1 MRILQLNLERGW
13 RGGER
18 QTLLSMQAFR
28 TAGHHVAL
36 LARTGG
42 ELATRAKAD
51 GFQVYEC
58 GGIVSGGGALI
69 RYGRSFDVIH
79 AQTANTMTWLA
90 LLKPFLRAR
99 LVFTRRTAFPVHDN
113 EQQTAWKW
121 GQADVLV
128 AISQAAADAP
138 RRLGLNA
145 CIIPSAV
152 QAQPLN
158 PENLQS
164 FVQQFGLVCPDGIK
178 GVQSSKD
185 TNGVEGEELK
195 GQAEAE
201 KPARRWVLAT
211 AAALTAEKDPCTLI
225 RAVHLL
231 RQSRDDFVFLHL
243 GADGDSEYLARELVH
258 DLDLEQHYI
267 FAGFQAHVH
276 DIYRLMDVFVL
287 SSRAEALGTSVLD
300 AFLYKV
306 PVVSTD
312 AGGLKESLADGRG
325 LLCEVGDFEALA
337 AAMLRLLDNPT
348 LGKQLTDCAYDYV
361 LREHDVLVMA
371 ERYLQVY
378 AGNPLHVQEPV
389 AK

>member
-1 MRILQLNLERGW
+1 MTKTASIMQGVIPTMRILQLNLERGW

-28 TAGHHVAL
+28 TAGHQVAL

-158 PENLQS
+158 PENLQH
-164 FVQQFGLVCPDGIK
+164 FAETFGLSVPENAQGGQ
-178 GVQSSKD
+178 GVAS
-185 TNGVEGEELK
+185 
-195 GQAEAE
+195 E
-201 KPARRWVLAT
+201 KPGRRFVLAT

-378 AGNPLHVQEPV
+378 AGDPLHVQEPV

>member
-1 MRILQLNLERGW
+1 MTKTASIMQGVIPTMRILQLNLERGW

-28 TAGHHVAL
+28 TAGHQVAL

-158 PENLQS
+158 PENLQQ
-164 FVQQFGLVCPDGIK
+164 FAEKFGLSVPENAQGGQ
-178 GVQSSKD
+178 GVAS
-185 TNGVEGEELK
+185 
-195 GQAEAE
+195 E
-201 KPARRWVLAT
+201 KPGRRFVLAT

-361 LREHDVLVMA
+361 LREHDVSVMA

-378 AGNPLHVQEPV
+378 AGDPLHVQEPV

>member
-1 MRILQLNLERGW
+1 MTKPVSTFAGAISPMRILQLNLERGW

-28 TAGHHVAL
+28 TAGHQVAL

-42 ELATRAKAD
+42 ALATRAKAE

-58 GGIVSGGGALI
+58 GGVISGGGALI
-69 RYGRSFDVIH
+69 RYGRNFDVIH

-99 LVFTRRTAFPVHDN
+99 LVFTRRTAFPLHGND
-113 EQQTAWKW
+113 QQATWKW
-121 GQADVLV
+121 GQADALV
-128 AISQAAADAP
+128 AISQAAATEP
-138 RRLGLNA
+138 RRLGLDV
-145 CIIPSAV
+145 CVIPSAV
-152 QAQPLN
+152 QALPLDAK
-158 PENLQS
+158 NLQV
-164 FVQQFGLVCPDGIK
+164 FADAFGLSLSDDPKATSNVDIDP
-178 GVQSSKD
+178 
-185 TNGVEGEELK
+185 
-195 GQAEAE
+195 
-201 KPARRWVLAT
+201 PARRFVLAT
-211 AAALTAEKDPCTLI
+211 AAAMTAEKDPCTLI

-258 DLDLEQHYI
+258 DLELEQHYI

-300 AFLYKV
+300 AFLYRV

-312 AGGLKESLADGRG
+312 AGGLKESLAEGRG
-325 LLCEVGDFEALA
+325 VLCPVGDHEALA
-337 AAMLRLLDNPT
+337 DAMLRVLDDPT
-348 LGKQLTDCAYDYV
+348 LREQLTDSAYGYV
-361 LREHDVLVMA
+361 VREHDVTVMA

-378 AGNPLHVQEPV
+378 AGQSLSANIGAAE
-389 AK
+389 